1 MRDGTIVAVQAE
13 SIADGGAYASTS
25 GEVLKCIALFASG
38 CYEVPNIDVSCYA
51 VYTNNIPSG
60 AFRGF
65 GAPQAQFAS
74 EVMVTRLAHALGID
88 PIEIRRKNLYREGSI
103 EPTQHPLPRGVTV
116 RECMEAALSAMQE
129 RMAQPQPS
137 LPANIRRGWGV
148 ACAIKNLG
156 YSFGFPEQATATVE
170 LSGSSQIERAIV
182 RVGAAEVGQGTHLIL
197 RQIAAQALGLG
208 FDQIEM
214 ITNDSSEAP
223 NAGSASASRLTIMA
237 GRAVHDAAQA
247 ALREWQEEERPA
259 KATVQYRPP
268 RTTAL
273 DPVTTAGVPNY
284 AYGYA
289 AQAAEVEVNTLTGE
303 VRVVTL
309 ISAHDVGRAI
319 NRQQVEGQIIGGLAQ
334 ALGYALLEQFQIH
347 NGKVL
352 TTGFST
358 YLLPTV
364 LDMPTEIVPIILEL
378 GDPNGPYG
386 ARGMAELPLV
396 PITGAIASAI
406 HAATGAWVTQQPF
419 TPERVLAALQQAEAK
434 ATLR

>member
-1 MRDGTIVAVQAE
+1 
-13 SIADGGAYASTS
+13 
-25 GEVLKCIALFASG
+25 
-38 CYEVPNIDVSCYA
+38 
-51 VYTNNIPSG
+51 
-60 AFRGF
+60 
-65 GAPQAQFAS
+65 
-74 EVMVTRLAHALGID
+74 
-88 PIEIRRKNLYREGSI
+88 
-103 EPTQHPLPRGVTV
+103 
-116 RECMEAALSAMQE
+116 
-129 RMAQPQPS
+129 
-137 LPANIRRGWGV
+137 
-148 ACAIKNLG
+148 
-156 YSFGFPEQATATVE
+156 
-170 LSGSSQIERAIV
+170 
-182 RVGAAEVGQGTHLIL
+182 
-197 RQIAAQALGLG
+197 
-208 FDQIEM
+208 
-214 ITNDSSEAP
+214 
-223 NAGSASASRLTIMA
+223 MA